1 MKRIIT
7 ITILCLGAIAM
18 FAQPAMKV
26 ASSGLVGLNEADPQ
40 ARLHI
45 TDGDILIDN
54 GRFFNQFRS
63 DNSPQQV
70 FGMDPGDDMTINR
83 GSIIAGQNSS
93 MLLGV
98 GAGKKVWV
106 FGPAV
111 TNLFEIDQATG
122 NVGIGVANP
131 SFKLAVN
138 GTAAKA
144 APGDW
149 SGISDKRAKKN
160 IVEFEDGLEEVLQI
174 RPVTYSYNGKF
185 GSSDDGST
193 HVGVLAQEIQK
204 IAPYTVTPMEFTEEK
219 MEYSKETGLKSKI
232 VDRQDYLTYNG
243 TAITYMLVN
252 SIQEQQSIIEN
263 QNDRIEKLERMLED
277 ILENQSSVLEADLES
292 TYDSKLQQ
300 NVPNPFNSETSI
312 AYSLANNVSN
322 AELVIYNISGE
333 LIKEIS
339 IAERGEGKINLK
351 ASNLA
356 SGTYS
361 YSLIADGKVIS
372 SSKMIKSN

>member
-1 MKRIIT
+1 
-7 ITILCLGAIAM
+7 
-18 FAQPAMKV
+18 
-26 ASSGLVGLNEADPQ
+26 
-40 ARLHI
+40 
-45 TDGDILIDN
+45 
-54 GRFFNQFRS
+54 
-63 DNSPQQV
+63 
-70 FGMDPGDDMTINR
+70 
-83 GSIIAGQNSS
+83 
-93 MLLGV
+93 
-98 GAGKKVWV
+98 
-106 FGPAV
+106 
-111 TNLFEIDQATG
+111 
-122 NVGIGVANP
+122 
-131 SFKLAVN
+131 
-138 GTAAKA
+138 
-144 APGDW
+144 
-149 SGISDKRAKKN
+149 
-160 IVEFEDGLEEVLQI
+160 
-174 RPVTYSYNGKF
+174 
-185 GSSDDGST
+185 
-193 HVGVLAQEIQK
+193 
-204 IAPYTVTPMEFTEEK
+204 MEFTEEK